1 MDIEQVRDIAV
12 IVLAVLNIIW
22 LVALLVIALA
32 FYKKVVPML
41 NSVQTTV
48 QNVQATT
55 TFVAETTVHPII
67 RALSF
72 IAGMKAAANIV
83 MGKGKG
89 GRS

>member
-1 MDIEQVRDIAV
+1 MGIEEVRDVAV
-12 IVLAVLNIIW
+12 IVLAVFNVIW
-22 LVALLVIALA
+22 LLALLIILVA
-32 FYKKVVPML
+32 FYKKLLPML
-41 NSVQTTV
+41 QSIQTAV

-55 TFVAETTVHPII
+55 TFVAETTVSPLI

-72 IAGMKAAANIV
+72 VAGVRAAASTV